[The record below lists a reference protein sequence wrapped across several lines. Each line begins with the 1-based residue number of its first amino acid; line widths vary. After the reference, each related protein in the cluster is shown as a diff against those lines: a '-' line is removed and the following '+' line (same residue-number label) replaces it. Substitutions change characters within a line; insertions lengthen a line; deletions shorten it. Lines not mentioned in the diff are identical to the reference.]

1 MLEFTPE
8 QQAAIEAACAQHL
21 QDCRNHPESPDS
33 SDGPAVSNDREPA
46 SVVDQL
52 KRQLFN
58 KTRADLIRQV
68 IDRAL
73 RDTASVHWRIG
84 EGPEEGGQ
92 LVRVRDLLTWA
103 EQTASEIE
111 AQFLDPPTTP
121 SL

>member
-1 MLEFTPE
+1 MLKFTPE
-8 QQAAIEAACAQHL
+8 QLAAIEAACAQHL
-21 QDCRNHPESPDS
+21 EDCRNYPESPDS

-58 KTRADLIRQV
+58 KARADLIRQV
-68 IDRAL
+68 IERAV

-92 LVRVRDLLTWA
+92 LVRVCDLVTWVD
-103 EQTASEIE
+103 QTAAELEI
-111 AQFLDPPTTP
+111 Q
-121 SL
+121 

>member
-21 QDCRNHPESPDS
+21 EDCRVSAT
-33 SDGPAVSNDREPA
+33 SDGPAVSDDREPA
-46 SVVDQL
+46 SVEDQL

-58 KTRADLIRQV
+58 KARADLIRQV
-68 IDRAL
+68 IERAV

-103 EQTASEIE
+103 EQTASELE

-121 SL
+121 KL

>member
-8 QQAAIEAACAQHL
+8 QRAAIEAACAQHL

-33 SDGPAVSNDREPA
+33 SDEPI
-46 SVVDQL
+46 SVLDQL
-52 KRQLFN
+52 QRQLFN
-58 KTRADLIRQV
+58 KARADLIRQV

-111 AQFLDPPTTP
+111 AQLSDPPTAP

>member
-1 MLEFTPE
+1 MLKFTPE
-8 QQAAIEAACAQHL
+8 QLAAIEAACAQHL
-21 QDCRNHPESPDS
+21 EDCRNYPAS
-33 SDGPAVSNDREPA
+33 SDGPAVSNDREPT
-46 SVVDQL
+46 SVIDQL

-58 KTRADLIRQV
+58 KARADLIRQV
-68 IDRAL
+68 IERAV

-103 EQTASEIE
+103 EQTASELE

-121 SL
+121 KL